1 LKNQNIKHFNCD
13 SYGASSCIPL
23 FRAQDPV
30 AKAGGRGIRR
40 RGGACWGGRAWRRLR
55 KRASREH
62 RKEKKNNG
70 VSQSHSVS
78 SAFGLTTKLK
88 KNLSFRKCAS
98 TPIAVNAN
106 RPQNGSTGR
115 DYFPTIALSKLT
127 FPR

>member
-62 RKEKKNNG
+62 RKEKKNNA

-88 KNLSFRKCAS
+88 KQLVSSLMHLNPDSCKRQPPPEWFYRQGLL
-98 TPIAVNAN
+98 PDY
-106 RPQNGSTGR
+106 RP
-115 DYFPTIALSKLT
+115 L
-127 FPR
+127 

>member
-70 VSQSHSVS
+70 VSQSHSIS

-88 KNLSFRKCAS
+88 KTTCLF
-98 TPIAVNAN
+98 VNAS
-106 RPQNGSTGR
+106 Q
-115 DYFPTIALSKLT
+115 
-127 FPR
+127 PR